1 MYWTHADGLRRLPGV
16 IGLAPAISLFF
27 VVIRRSGLQEGHSAC
42 FSGGSPN
49 PPEVLLRI
57 LEDPPVGY
65 RTRVTDERAGHP
77 ALARRGA

>member
-1 MYWTHADGLRRLPGV
+1 
-16 IGLAPAISLFF
+16 
-27 VVIRRSGLQEGHSAC
+27 LQEGHSAC
-42 FSGGSPN
+42 FSGGSPH